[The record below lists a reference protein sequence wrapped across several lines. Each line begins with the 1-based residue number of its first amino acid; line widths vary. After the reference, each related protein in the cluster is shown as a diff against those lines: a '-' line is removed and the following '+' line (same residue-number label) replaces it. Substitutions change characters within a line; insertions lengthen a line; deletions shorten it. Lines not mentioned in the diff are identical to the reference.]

1 MNITFCIPIFN
12 DWSSA
17 AVLLT
22 QLDRSLPSLRSVASV
37 GSIRVLFVDDAS
49 SEYLDPAHF
58 TEPTSIDQVSVLRL
72 KRNLSHQRAIAIGLA
87 HLQRE
92 GRSDMVVVMDG
103 DGEDRPPDVSA
114 LLTRCLQTNCTE
126 LVFAERAGR
135 SEGGIFLFG
144 YACYRIAHRLLVGRS
159 MRVGNFSV
167 VPRACLDRLV
177 SVSELWNHYA
187 AAVVAARI
195 PNCQIPID
203 RGERISGQ
211 SKMNLISLVVH
222 GLSAISVQGEVVS
235 VRVLFLLGILSCL
248 LLVALAIVVGIRLGT
263 DWAIPG
269 WATSA
274 VGFLILA
281 LLQLLLISV
290 VMVIL
295 VLRGRSG
302 SGSFPPGIT
311 YTSSRRKN
319 PCSRS
324 PLDRHK
330 SLPWFRAPS
339 LPRRAQL
346 EGLPLEA
353 TQALHFR
360 SCPRGRRGP
369 RSDHSETS

>member
-1 MNITFCIPIFN
+1 MNITFCIPLFN

-22 QLDRSLPSLRSVASV
+22 QLDQSLPSLRSVASV

-49 SEYLDPAHF
+49 SERLDPAHF

-103 DGEDRPPDVSA
+103 DGEDRPSDVAS
-114 LLTRCLQTNCTE
+114 LLARCLQSNGSQI
-126 LVFAERAGR
+126 VFAERARR
-135 SEGGIFLFG
+135 SESGSFLIG

-159 MRVGNFSV
+159 IRVGNFSV
-167 VPRACLDRLV
+167 VPRDCLDRLV

-187 AAVVAARI
+187 ASVLVARI
-195 PNCQIPID
+195 ANCQIPIN
-203 RGERISGQ
+203 RGLRITGR
-211 SKMNLISLVVH
+211 SKMNLVSLVVH
-222 GLSAISVQGEVVS
+222 GLSSISVHGEMVS
-235 VRVLFLLGILSCL
+235 VRVLFLLAISCGL
-248 LLVALAIVVGIRLGT
+248 LFVALAAVVGIRFGT
-263 DWAIPG
+263 DLAIPG

-290 VMVIL
+290 VLVIL

-302 SGSFPPGIT
+302 LGFIP
-311 YTSSRRKN
+311 SRDHIHFVQAEE
-319 PCSRS
+319 
-324 PLDRHK
+324 PLFK
-330 SLPWFRAPS
+330 EPS
-339 LPRRAQL
+339 
-346 EGLPLEA
+346 
-353 TQALHFR
+353 
-360 SCPRGRRGP
+360 
-369 RSDHSETS
+369 